1 MSFRGLLVLS
11 VIDSVDEVWIV
22 FDDALRYDTALG
34 KALAAG
40 SSG

>member
-1 MSFRGLLVLS
+1 LIRWMRRVC
-11 VIDSVDEVWIV
+11 VV